1 MMGNFGCAKMAKSQK
16 KRHLL
21 LLFILVSVRKLI
33 EILQRWADRLEHYI
47 ESAGKDTEEI
57 TGKIELNNTV
67 KMLTGLTILAVI
79 ASLTLT
85 GWIESFV
92 SGLQTLD
99 LYVLIFSFI
108 LLAGNL
114 FYFAWQIILAFHY
127 RPFDEVTDDQL
138 PHCAVIVPAYNEGKQ
153 VVLTLDSLLKSD
165 YPPSKMEI
173 IAVND
178 GSCDDTW
185 DWISKS
191 VKSSNGRIRA
201 VNLRQNAG
209 KRNALYQGFLSSEA
223 EIVVTIDSDS
233 IVLPDT
239 VRKIVA
245 PFIGHPKT
253 GGVAGNIRVL
263 NFSDGI
269 IPRMLD
275 VNFVFSFEFLRS
287 AQSMIHSVFCT
298 PGALSAYRRGV
309 IMPFMEEW
317 VNQKFMG
324 RPANI
329 GEDRAISNI
338 ILREGYH
345 VVFQKSAFV
354 YTEVPKCYGGLC
366 KMFIRWSRSNVRE
379 NLEMFKFAFGRIDFT
394 DEDLLGMQINLI
406 MQTLWTLTPML
417 FVASTIYCLVVSPLT
432 FLYASIMATLI
443 WSTLPAFVYAS
454 KYSKKDA
461 LWSYVYGV
469 FNFLS
474 LSWIGPYSILTI
486 HRSGW
491 LTRSKPKKDTESVIE
506 LAKENAVIT
515 K

>member
-1 MMGNFGCAKMAKSQK
+1 MAKTKK
-16 KRHLL
+16 KRHLFL
-21 LLFILVSVRKLI
+21 FFILVSLRKAI
-33 EILQRWADRLEHYI
+33 DVLQRHADILEQYM
-47 ESAGKDTEEI
+47 ESAGRDTEEI
-57 TGKIELNNTV
+57 TENIQLNNTV
-67 KMLTGLTILAVI
+67 RILLGLTVLAAI
-79 ASLTLT
+79 GSLTLT
-85 GWIESFV
+85 GWTDSLFQE
-92 SGLQTLD
+92 LAPLD
-99 LYVLIFSFI
+99 LCILVFSLI

-114 FYFAWQIILAFHY
+114 FYFAWQIVLAFHY
-127 RPFDEVTDDQL
+127 RAYEEVPDDQL
-138 PHCAVIVPAYNEGKQ
+138 PACAVVVPAYNEGKQ
-153 VVLTLDSLLKSD
+153 VLLTLESLLKSH
-165 YPPSKMEI
+165 YPPGKMEI

-185 DWISKS
+185 EWISHAAA
-191 VKSSNGRIRA
+191 SSGGKIRA
-201 VNLRQNAG
+201 LNLNRNGG
-209 KRNALYQGFLSSEA
+209 KRNALYQGFRNTDA

-245 PFIGHPKT
+245 PLVRSPKI

-263 NFSDGI
+263 NGSGV

-287 AQSMIHSVFCT
+287 AQSMVHSVFCT
-298 PGALSAYRRGV
+298 PGALSAYRRNV
-309 IMPFMEEW
+309 IMPFMHEW

-338 ILREGYH
+338 ILREGYQ

-354 YTEVPKCYGGLC
+354 YTEVPKDYAGLC

-379 NLEMFKFAFGRIDFT
+379 NLEMFKFAFRRIDFA
-394 DEDLLGMQINLI
+394 DEDLLGMQINLV

-417 FVASTIYCLVVSPLT
+417 FVGSTLYCLAVSPLA
-432 FLYASIMATLI
+432 FLYASLMATLI

-454 KYSKKDA
+454 KYSKKEA

-491 LTRSKPKKDTESVIE
+491 LTRAKPKKDTG
-506 LAKENAVIT
+506 AVIDLAMGKNT
-515 K
+515 AAK

>member
-1 MMGNFGCAKMAKSQK
+1 MGSRFSKMLRSQK
-16 KRHLL
+16 KKHFF
-21 LLFILVSVRKLI
+21 LFLILVTLRKLI
-33 EILQRWADRLEHYI
+33 DVLQRQADSLEHYM

-57 TGKIELNNTV
+57 TENIQLNNTV
-67 KMLTGLTILAVI
+67 RILLGLTVLAAI
-79 ASLTLT
+79 ASLSLT
-85 GWIESFV
+85 AWTESFF
-92 SGLQTLD
+92 SNLDPLD
-99 LYVLIFSFI
+99 LGVLVFSLI

-114 FYFAWQIILAFHY
+114 FYFAWQIVLAFHY
-127 RPFDEVTDDQL
+127 RAYEEVTDEEL
-138 PHCAVIVPAYNEGKQ
+138 PACAVVVPAYNEGKQ
-153 VVLTLDSLLKSD
+153 VLLTLRSLLKSD
-165 YPPSKMEI
+165 YPPEKMEI

-185 DWISKS
+185 KWITAA
-191 VKSSNGRIRA
+191 VKSSGGRIRA
-201 VNLRQNAG
+201 LNLTSNGG
-209 KRNALYQGFLSSEA
+209 KRNALYQGFRSTEA

-239 VRKIVA
+239 VRKIVS
-245 PFIGHPKT
+245 PLVREERI

-263 NFSDGI
+263 NNSGV

-287 AQSMIHSVFCT
+287 AQSMVHSVFCT
-298 PGALSAYRRGV
+298 PGALSAYRRSV
-309 IMPFMEEW
+309 IMPFMPEW

-338 ILREGYH
+338 ILREGH
-345 VVFQKSAFV
+345 QVVFQKSALV
-354 YTEVPKCYGGLC
+354 YTEVPKDYAGLC
-366 KMFIRWSRSNVRE
+366 RMFLRWSRSNVRE
-379 NLEMFKFAFGRIDFT
+379 NLEMFTFAFRRIDFA
-394 DEDLLGMQINLI
+394 DEDLLGMQINLV

-417 FVASTIYCLVVSPLT
+417 FVGSTLYCLAVSPLA
-432 FLYASIMATLI
+432 FLYASVMATLI

-454 KYSKKDA
+454 KYSKKEA

-491 LTRSKPKKDTESVIE
+491 LTRAKPKKNTENVIE
-506 LAKENAVIT
+506 LADEKSIAA

>member
-1 MMGNFGCAKMAKSQK
+1 
-16 KRHLL
+16 
-21 LLFILVSVRKLI
+21 
-33 EILQRWADRLEHYI
+33 
-47 ESAGKDTEEI
+47 
-57 TGKIELNNTV
+57 
-67 KMLTGLTILAVI
+67 
-79 ASLTLT
+79 
-85 GWIESFV
+85 
-92 SGLQTLD
+92 
-99 LYVLIFSFI
+99 
-108 LLAGNL
+108 
-114 FYFAWQIILAFHY
+114 
-127 RPFDEVTDDQL
+127 
-138 PHCAVIVPAYNEGKQ
+138 
-153 VVLTLDSLLKSD
+153 
-165 YPPSKMEI
+165 MEI

-379 NLEMFKFAFGRIDFT
+379 NLEMFKFAFRRIDFT
-394 DEDLLGMQINLI
+394 DEDLLGM
-406 MQTLWTLTPML
+406 
-417 FVASTIYCLVVSPLT
+417 
-432 FLYASIMATLI
+432 
-443 WSTLPAFVYAS
+443 
-454 KYSKKDA
+454 
-461 LWSYVYGV
+461 
-469 FNFLS
+469 
-474 LSWIGPYSILTI
+474 
-486 HRSGW
+486 
-491 LTRSKPKKDTESVIE
+491 
-506 LAKENAVIT
+506 
-515 K
+515 

>member
-1 MMGNFGCAKMAKSQK
+1 MAKNQK

-21 LLFILVSVRKLI
+21 LLFILLAVRKLI
-33 EILQRWADRLEHYI
+33 EILQRWADGLEHYI

-57 TGKIELNNTV
+57 TGNIQLNNTV
-67 KMLTGLTILAVI
+67 RILLGLTVLA
-79 ASLTLT
+79 AMGSLTLT
-85 GWIESFV
+85 AWSESFFNNL
-92 SGLQTLD
+92 GTLD
-99 LYVLIFSFI
+99 LCVLTFSMI

-114 FYFAWQIILAFHY
+114 FYFAWQIVLAFHY
-127 RPFDEVTDDQL
+127 RPYEDVSDGEL
-138 PHCAVIVPAYNEGKQ
+138 PSCAVVVPAYNEGRQ
-153 VVLTLDSLLKSD
+153 VVLTLESLLKSD
-165 YPPSKMEI
+165 YPPEKMEI

-185 DWISKS
+185 KWIADAAD
-191 VKSSNGRIRA
+191 SSGGRIRA
-201 VNLRQNAG
+201 LNLTRNGG
-209 KRNALYQGFLSSEA
+209 KRNALYQGFRSTGA

-245 PFIGHPKT
+245 PLVRSREI

-263 NFSDGI
+263 NSSDGV

-287 AQSMIHSVFCT
+287 AQSMVHSVFCT
-298 PGALSAYRRGV
+298 PGALSAYRRSV
-309 IMPFMEEW
+309 IMPFMPEW
-317 VNQKFMG
+317 VNQKFMR

-338 ILREGYH
+338 ILREGH
-345 VVFQKSAFV
+345 QVVFQKSAFV
-354 YTEVPKCYGGLC
+354 YTEVPKDYAGLC

-379 NLEMFKFAFGRIDFT
+379 NLEMFKFAFRRMDFA
-394 DEDLLGMQINLI
+394 DEDLLGMQINLV

-417 FVASTIYCLVVSPLT
+417 FVASTVYCLAVSPLT

-454 KYSKKDA
+454 KYSKKEA

-474 LSWIGPYSILTI
+474 LSWIGPYSIFTI

-491 LTRSKPKKDTESVIE
+491 LTRSKPKKDTENVIP
-506 LAKENAVIT
+506 LAHEKTLIT